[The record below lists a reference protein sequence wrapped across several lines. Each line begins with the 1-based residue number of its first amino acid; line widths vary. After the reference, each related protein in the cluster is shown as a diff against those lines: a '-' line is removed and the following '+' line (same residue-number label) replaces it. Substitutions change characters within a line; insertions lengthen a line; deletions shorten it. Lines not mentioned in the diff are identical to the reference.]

1 MLSRTAC
8 GLLLLYGGLV
18 VALAMDTFPRLSLL
32 ALGAVTLIVVLLATH
47 ETLVVA
53 VPTVPLCFHTSG
65 LGSLA

>member
-1 MLSRTAC
+1 M
-8 GLLLLYGGLV
+8 
-18 VALAMDTFPRLSLL
+18 ALAMDTFSRLSLL
-32 ALGAVTLIVVLLATH
+32 ALGAVTLIAVLLATH